1 MTPPTH
7 LSVSTLALDY
17 CPPATTTRTTVSR
30 VLTSAERASLL
41 LQQWIIEQY
50 ERQRRKWLVNQHRKQ
65 QQQPRCGRCE
75 GTGHAHPQCTAVVT
89 LVDAPNPPLHVY
101 FDAGLLP
108 PLYHYT
114 DYSRVF
120 ISTPMASLPPQN
132 WVIEQ
137 RQRQQQQHQQQLQ
150 QQQFLLEQGLLD
162 LEQQQLQL

>member
-1 MTPPTH
+1 MGNFRFDGMMAGTGG
-7 LSVSTLALDY
+7 SGE
-17 CPPATTTRTTVSR
+17 TRCR
-30 VLTSAERASLL
+30 IRER
-41 LQQWIIEQY
+41 
-50 ERQRRKWLVNQHRKQ
+50 
-65 QQQPRCGRCE
+65 
-75 GTGHAHPQCTAVVT
+75 TGHAHPQCTAVVT